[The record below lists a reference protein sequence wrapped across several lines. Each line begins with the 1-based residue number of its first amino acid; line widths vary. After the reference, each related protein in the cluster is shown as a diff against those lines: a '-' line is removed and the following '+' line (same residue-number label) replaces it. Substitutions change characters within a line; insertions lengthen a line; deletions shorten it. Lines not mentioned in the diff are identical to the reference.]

1 MKKKLLSLIAVLV
14 LSLSLSACTITSG
27 GSGYTQGYNVTINVS
42 TGNEHTY
49 TSLVEMLDDVRPSVV
64 EVYTKSSIAQGTGAG
79 SGIVISRTGLETE
92 NNFSDD
98 EFIILTCH
106 HVIDATDYYLVKD
119 IDGNEY
125 SASLIGGDPDSDVA
139 VLRVYPHAQN
149 YTEDKIKLSVAKVRD
164 INDNAKLKVGE
175 EVVAIGN
182 PLGTL
187 GGTVT
192 KGIISSVERKVTVEG
207 QQMDLIQTDCSING
221 GNSGGG
227 LFDTQGNLLGVVNAG
242 YTGLQG
248 LNFAIPIDDAI
259 SIYTSLVDTFVFD
272 TVTKRYNYGYVEGR
286 VKASAE
292 YNYALSFGSDIA
304 IANYEQFVYSTP
316 GCVYAVKEGS
326 VYDKAGFVAGDIITQ
341 VTYNG
346 QTYSVG
352 HNSGYLTTSSVL
364 VDYLNSL
371 KLSIGDSV
379 QFTVS
384 RSSGTV
390 KLTVTYE
397 QFIYG
402 DTGYRKA

>member
-14 LSLSLSACTITSG
+14 LSLSLGACTITTG
-27 GSGYTQGYNVTINVS
+27 GSGYTQGYNVTVNVT

-49 TSLVEMLDDVRPSVV
+49 TSLVEMLDAVRPSVV
-64 EVYTKSSIAQGTGAG
+64 EVYTQSSIAQGTGAG

-92 NNFSDD
+92 NNFTDD

-125 SASLIGGDPDSDVA
+125 DASLIGGDPDSDVA
-139 VLRVYPHAQN
+139 VLRIYPHAQN
-149 YTEDKIKLSVAKVRD
+149 FTEDKVKLAVAKVRD
-164 INDNAKLKVGE
+164 IGGEAKLNVGE

-207 QQMDLIQTDCSING
+207 QQMELIQTDCSINS

-259 SIYTSLVDTFVFD
+259 SVYTALTNTFVYD
-272 TVTKRYNYGYVEGR
+272 SVTNEYNYGYVEGR
-286 VKASAE
+286 VKVCAE
-292 YNYALSFGSDIA
+292 YNYALSFGSQIA
-304 IANYEQFVYSTP
+304 IADYSSNFRTYP
-316 GCVYAVKEGS
+316 ACVMDVREGS
-326 VYDKAGFVAGDIITQ
+326 VYDRAGFTVGDMITA
-341 VTYNG
+341 VTYKG
-346 QTYSVG
+346 QT
-352 HNSGYLTTSSVL
+352 HNVIYNIAHPAPASEL
-364 VDYLNSL
+364 VEYLNGL
-371 KLSIGDSV
+371 KLSVRDTIE
-379 QFTVS
+379 FTVS
-384 RSSGTV
+384 RSNSNV

-402 DTGYRKA
+402 DTGYRA

>member
-14 LSLSLSACTITSG
+14 LSLSLGACTITTG
-27 GSGYTQGYNVTINVS
+27 GSGYTQGYNVTVNVT

-49 TSLVEMLDDVRPSVV
+49 TSLVEMLDAVRPSVV
-64 EVYTKSSIAQGTGAG
+64 EVYTQSSIAQGMGAG

-92 NNFSDD
+92 NDFSDD

-125 SASLIGGDPDSDVA
+125 NASLIGGDPDSDIA
-139 VLRVYPHAQN
+139 VLRIYPHSQSF
-149 YTEDKIKLSVAKVRD
+149 TEDKIKLAVAKVRD
-164 INDNAKLKVGE
+164 IGDKAKLNVGE

-207 QQMDLIQTDCSING
+207 QQMELIQTDCSINS

-248 LNFAIPIDDAI
+248 LNFAIPVDDAI
-259 SIYTSLVDTFVFD
+259 SVYTALTNTFVYD
-272 TVTKRYNYGYVEGR
+272 SVTNEYNYGYVEGR
-286 VKASAE
+286 VKTCAE
-292 YNYALSFGSDIA
+292 YNYALSFGSQIA
-304 IANYEQFVYSTP
+304 IADYSSNFRTYP
-316 GCVYAVKEGS
+316 ACVMEVREGS
-326 VYDKAGFVAGDIITQ
+326 VYDKAGFAVGDMITA
-341 VTYNG
+341 VTYKG
-346 QTYSVG
+346 QT
-352 HNSGYLTTSSVL
+352 HNVIYNILNPTPASEL
-364 VDYLNSL
+364 VEYLNGL
-371 KLSIGDSV
+371 KLSVGDSIE
-379 QFTVS
+379 FTVS
-384 RSSGTV
+384 RSNSNV

-402 DTGYRKA
+402 DTGYRK